1 MCAWQVIWNIIDSDI
16 HFAEEKNEVRRAIL
30 SCSLT
35 AEKMGFKGEESE
47 EEQGDTWRWWKMLSP
62 PAMFQHSNKIC

>member
-1 MCAWQVIWNIIDSDI
+1 MYALLIILILIDSDI

-35 AEKMGFKGEESE
+35 AEKMGLKGEESE
-47 EEQGDTWRWWKMLSP
+47 EERGDTWRWKMSFP
-62 PAMFQHSNKIC
+62 PCDVSA